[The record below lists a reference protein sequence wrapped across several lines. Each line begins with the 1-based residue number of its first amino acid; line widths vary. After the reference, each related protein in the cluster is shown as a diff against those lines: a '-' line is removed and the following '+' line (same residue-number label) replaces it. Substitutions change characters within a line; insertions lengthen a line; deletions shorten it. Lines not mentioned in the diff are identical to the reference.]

1 MLGFLW
7 GEKMPLP
14 TAAELTDPNATN
26 TQMKQ
31 RLGGLV
37 DYLKTDVPTK
47 EETDNSFKLIEGKID
62 SSNPATNSRKLHF
75 FTDESGQVVGTI
87 DEQGV
92 LDVIGITVQGE
103 DPNKDVVDQSR
114 EYTDNKL
121 KGLQSNVD
129 DLHHFTDDSGNIVSK
144 IDEAGSF
151 HANDFF
157 INGKSLDQKNSG
169 KPLHIFLDN
178 DENVVAQI
186 TKDGRLIGVKPYD
199 LGIDALFAKATSDEE
214 LTKLGIY
221 HDYVKSLH
229 SEPYNFSVNAY
240 WTNNPDDGFTDE
252 IAPRMPASVLINKN
266 KLFVSFTPYTTTSLS
281 DQSHASMCGRFVDFD
296 LKNKTA
302 TVDTNTIV
310 MAGERG
316 VTEHAHRHPSFAKV
330 LNKQTGKY
338 RYICLFNRG
347 TLRYNNS
354 ELNIIYSDDDCQTWS
369 SIQTLMTEAQPEPFY
384 LIPCTL
390 VEIPHGIFKGRLVTG
405 VFRQSQNGSTSEIG
419 ILYSDDRGATWN
431 IGGKLQSG
439 AFSEYGNFGFLNET
453 MVACDNQGNLI
464 LGIRNEKAD
473 TLDQRVM
480 LWARSY
486 DGGNT
491 LVIEDEPHLVTAM
504 SEGSLLQTAHHLHE
518 GIPKILYSYPSKPTL
533 GAAGY
538 TRLENRVAISYDNG
552 KTFPIT
558 YVPRSIAD
566 YTGYTHLLSITD
578 QDFVMAEEQHG
589 YITLTFFNMA
599 HVFKTGEINNG

>member
-1 MLGFLW
+1 MVHHLYQCLKLQFNQICINPYPAIELGFLW

-31 RLGGLV
+31 RLGGLA
-37 DYLKTDVPTK
+37 DYLKTDVPTNK
-47 EETDNSFKLIEGKID
+47 EIDDSFKLIEGKID
-62 SSNPATNSRKLHF
+62 SSNPVTNSRKLHF

-129 DLHHFTDDSGNIVSK
+129 DLHHFTDDSGNIISK

-186 TKDGRLIGVKPYD
+186 TKDGRLVGAKPYD

-266 KLFVSFTPYTTTSLS
+266 KLFVSFTPYTTTS
-281 DQSHASMCGRFVDFD
+281 
-296 LKNKTA
+296 
-302 TVDTNTIV
+302 
-310 MAGERG
+310 
-316 VTEHAHRHPSFAKV
+316 
-330 LNKQTGKY
+330 
-338 RYICLFNRG
+338 
-347 TLRYNNS
+347 
-354 ELNIIYSDDDCQTWS
+354 
-369 SIQTLMTEAQPEPFY
+369 
-384 LIPCTL
+384 
-390 VEIPHGIFKGRLVTG
+390 
-405 VFRQSQNGSTSEIG
+405 
-419 ILYSDDRGATWN
+419 
-431 IGGKLQSG
+431 
-439 AFSEYGNFGFLNET
+439 
-453 MVACDNQGNLI
+453 
-464 LGIRNEKAD
+464 
-473 TLDQRVM
+473 
-480 LWARSY
+480 
-486 DGGNT
+486 
-491 LVIEDEPHLVTAM
+491 
-504 SEGSLLQTAHHLHE
+504 
-518 GIPKILYSYPSKPTL
+518 
-533 GAAGY
+533 
-538 TRLENRVAISYDNG
+538 
-552 KTFPIT
+552 
-558 YVPRSIAD
+558 
-566 YTGYTHLLSITD
+566 
-578 QDFVMAEEQHG
+578 
-589 YITLTFFNMA
+589 
-599 HVFKTGEINNG
+599 